1 MKNAKLLLVSA
12 LTSLAVVPANL
23 SAQDTFSEFDAERL
37 VELRSLN
44 GQTQLIGELSRVEDG
59 FFIVRTELG
68 ELSISIDTVTCAG
81 EGCPAKATGGG
92 FAIHV
97 GQDIGVAVLGELLR
111 DYATFSGSELEVL
124 DAADAGQ
131 RSVRLVDPATGD
143 STDIIYFS
151 GESGFKALL
160 ETNAQISLQ
169 STSISDEVGSIVS
182 GPAFDQLVSAQNQS
196 LFAQDATV
204 VAINSDNP
212 VRNLSRSE
220 IGMVFSGE
228 ISNWLELGGG
238 NLPISV
244 YGLDDN
250 HVISASFADYFLDGT
265 RPVVQTATLLNL
277 DADVKSAV
285 QNNPGAIG
293 FLSRAKASNVKPV
306 AIRENCGLL
315 TAPNGFTVKTDAY
328 PLTHSVYAYRSPQA
342 LDPKAEALFEWM
354 AGPMAQP
361 SARRVG
367 FVDNGVERINLED
380 MGTMLI
386 HSAAVETD
394 FSLVQYSGMLR
405 DLRDAARL
413 SLSFRFEVGSSI
425 LDQVSETE
433 LATLGA
439 RINAGEFEGLELLI
453 AGFADSTGPSALNTE
468 IAAERARTVRD
479 ILVDTIDPA
488 VTSRLRMLPV
498 SYGELLPLACNDD
511 DEGRAKN
518 RRVEIWARTPGIRE
532 N

>member
-1 MKNAKLLLVSA
+1 MKNSKFLVAVA
-12 LTSLAVVPANL
+12 LTYLFVGSTSV
-23 SAQDTFSEFDAERL
+23 SAQDTFSDFDTERL

-44 GQTQLIGELSRVEDG
+44 GQTRLIGELSGVEDG

-68 ELSISIDTVTCAG
+68 ELSISIQTVTCEGA
-81 EGCPAKATGGG
+81 GCPAKATGGG
-92 FAIHV
+92 FSIHV
-97 GQDIGVAVLGELLR
+97 GQDIGLAVLGGLLR
-111 DYATFSGSELEVL
+111 DYATFSGSEIEVL

-131 RSVRLVDPATGD
+131 RSVRLVDSATGD

-151 GESGFKALL
+151 GDSGFKALL
-160 ETNAQISLQ
+160 EANAQISIQ
-169 STSISDEVGSIVS
+169 SVSMSDEVGSIVS
-182 GPAFDQLVSAQNQS
+182 GPAFDQLVSRQNQS

-204 VAINSDNP
+204 IAINQNNP
-212 VRNLSRSE
+212 VRNLSRTE
-220 IGMVFSGE
+220 IARVFSGE

-238 NLPISV
+238 NLPINV
-244 YGLDDN
+244 FGLTDTRAGN
-250 HVISASFADYFLDGT
+250 ASFSEYFMDDTSTLAES
-265 RPVVQTATLLNL
+265 ATLMSL
-277 DADVKSAV
+277 DSDVENAIEDT
-285 QNNPGAIG
+285 PGAIG
-293 FLSRAKASNVKPV
+293 FLSRAKASKVKSV

-315 TAPNGFTVKTDAY
+315 TAPDGFTIKTDGY
-328 PLTHSVYAYRSPQA
+328 PLTHSVYAYRSPQD

-354 AGPMAQP
+354 SGPMAQP

-367 FVDNGVERINLED
+367 FVDTGVERINLED

-394 FSLVQYSGMLR
+394 FSLAQYSGMLR
-405 DLRDAARL
+405 DLRNAARL

-439 RINAGEFEGLELLI
+439 RIDAGEFEGLELLI
-453 AGFADSTGPSALNTE
+453 VGFADSTGPGPLNTE
-468 IAAERARTVRD
+468 IAAQRARTVRD

-488 VTSRLRMLPV
+488 LASRLRMLPV
-498 SYGELLPLACNDD
+498 SYGELLPLACNDNED
-511 DEGRAKN
+511 GRAKN
-518 RRVEIWARTPGIRE
+518 RRVEIWARTPGVRE